1 MSEISVFEKQQTMS
15 SLEIAKLTG
24 KEHAK
29 VTADIKRIL
38 DEAGIDASGFT
49 LTQKYGNNN
58 ERVVF
63 NLPYRETQ
71 LVISGYSVPHR
82 LAIIDRWQE
91 LEKKQVTTV
100 PTMLDYAKALIESDA
115 KLKESEALRLED
127 KENNQA
133 LAQLMN
139 LSNKEEDAQDNHWAA
154 CRILKLIN
162 K

>member
-1 MSEISVFEKQQTMS
+1 MNEISTLITRTMS

-24 KEHAK
+24 KPHNDVLK
-29 VTADIKRIL
+29 DIRRIL
-38 DEAGIDASGFT
+38 EEVEIGLGQFSRSY
-49 LTQKYGNNN
+49 LSEQNKS
-58 ERVVF
+58 
-63 NLPYRETQ
+63 LPCFELPRRECD
-71 LVISGYSVPHR
+71 LVIAGYSAKYR

-91 LEKKQVTTV
+91 LEAKQM

-115 KLKESEALRLED
+115 RLKESEKLRLED

>member
-1 MSEISVFEKQQTMS
+1 MNNISSFENKQTMS

-24 KEHAK
+24 KRHSD
-29 VTADIKRIL
+29 VLIDIRKIFDEVDIRITDFSAVYL
-38 DEAGIDASGFT
+38 SEQNKE
-49 LTQKYGNNN
+49 LPC
-58 ERVVF
+58 F
-63 NLPYRETQ
+63 NLPRRECD
-71 LVISGYSVPHR
+71 LVIAGYSAKYR

-91 LEKKQVTTV
+91 LEAKQM
-100 PTMLDYAKALIESDA
+100 PSMLDYAKALIESDE
-115 KLKESEALRLED
+115 KLKESEKLRLED